1 MWVAGGSFKWKLM
14 EFKRDLWSGMSF
26 LAIQIRLSELFLTLC
41 VHLVAISSISQS
53 FSNTHKRNF
62 IFFKTHKFSF
72 KKLNLYCK
80 MVVKKPRIVII
91 GAGMAGLTAAN
102 KLYKSVAV
110 KERFEVCVIEGGNRI
125 GGRINTSEFGG
136 DRVELG
142 ATWIHGI
149 GNSPV
154 YKIAQETNSMDSNKP
169 WECMDGF
176 LDDPIT
182 IDENGYVLDPC
193 LVNPVSV
200 LFKELMDFAQGK
212 RKSVGN
218 GNENGNGNG
227 NGNESVGS
235 FLRKGLEDYWEMVS
249 RKEVNGNGKMLEEA
263 IFAMQENTQ
272 RTYTSANDL
281 YNLDYNAESEY
292 VMCPGEEVTIA
303 KGYSRIIE
311 SLASILPSGVIQLGK
326 KVCEIEWHPESEV
339 GMIKNGHDD
348 ARPVKLH
355 FLDGTSLSAD
365 HVIVTVSLGVL
376 KAGIHDSD
384 DLGMLKFNP
393 PLPDYKNEAISRLG
407 YGVVNKLFMQISP
420 DFSDFDQF
428 PFLQLVFHR
437 SDSEAK
443 NPKIPW
449 WIRRTASVSPIYR
462 KSRVLL
468 SWFAGDEALK
478 LETLSDEVILDEVST
493 TLSAFLSN
501 PSDSHEQ
508 SNGNVIKNSS
518 KLNLVKVLKT
528 KWASD
533 PLFLGSYSYIAVGSS
548 GCDMDTLAE
557 PLTKSGSHP
566 LQILFAGEATHRT
579 HYSTTHGAYFSG
591 IREANR
597 LLEHYECMN

>member
-1 MWVAGGSFKWKLM
+1 
-14 EFKRDLWSGMSF
+14 
-26 LAIQIRLSELFLTLC
+26 
-41 VHLVAISSISQS
+41 
-53 FSNTHKRNF
+53 
-62 IFFKTHKFSF
+62 
-72 KKLNLYCK
+72 
-80 MVVKKPRIVII
+80 MVVKKPRIVIV

-102 KLYKSVAV
+102 KLYKKGA
-110 KERFEVCVIEGGNRI
+110 FEVCVVEGGNRI

-136 DRVELG
+136 DRIEMG

-149 GNSPV
+149 GGSPV
-154 YKIAQETNSMDSNKP
+154 YKIAMESNSMESDEP

-182 IDENGYVLDPC
+182 ISENGFVLNPS
-193 LVNPVSV
+193 LVDPVSN
-200 LFKELMDFAQGK
+200 LFKNLMDFAQGK
-212 RKSVGN
+212 SNGIGN
-218 GNENGNGNG
+218 GGQDGNWHGNGNG
-227 NGNESVGS
+227 SVGS
-235 FLRKGLEDYWEMVS
+235 FLRKGLEDYWRLES
-249 RKEVNGNGKMLEEA
+249 RKEKEEVNGYGNEYGNGNGNGYGYGNGNRKMLEEA

-303 KGYSRIIE
+303 KGYSSIIQ
-311 SLASILPSGVIQLGK
+311 SLASVLPCGVIQLGK
-326 KVCEIEWHPESEV
+326 KVCKIEWHPESDVQTIE
-339 GMIKNGHDD
+339 NGHDD
-348 ARPVKLH
+348 TRPVKLH
-355 FLDGTSLSAD
+355 FLDGTIISAD

-384 DLGMLKFNP
+384 DSGMLKFSP
-393 PLPDYKNEAISRLG
+393 PLPNNKIEAISRLG
-407 YGVVNKLFMQISP
+407 YGLVNKLFMELSP
-420 DFSDFDQF
+420 DFTDQF

-437 SDSEAK
+437 SDSEVK

-449 WIRRTASVSPIYR
+449 WIRRTATVWPIYK

-468 SWFAGDEALK
+468 SWFAGEEALK
-478 LETLSDEVILDEVST
+478 LETLSDEVIRDEVST
-493 TLSAFLSN
+493 TLSTFLSN
-501 PSDSHEQ
+501 SSDSHEQ
-508 SNGNVIKNSS
+508 CNGSAIENSS
-518 KLNLVKVLKT
+518 KVNLVKVLKT
-528 KWASD
+528 KWGND

-597 LLEHYECMN
+597 LLEHYQCMD